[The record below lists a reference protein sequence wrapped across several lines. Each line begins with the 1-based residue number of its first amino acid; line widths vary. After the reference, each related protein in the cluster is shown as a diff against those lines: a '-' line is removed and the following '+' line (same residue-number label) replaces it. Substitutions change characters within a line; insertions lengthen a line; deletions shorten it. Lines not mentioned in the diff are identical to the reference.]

1 MELLHPK
8 TMQNRCQ
15 MTVLWHN
22 HFNSFFLISNLA
34 KALTRLNSVFA
45 AFGGAHLPLCI
56 AAMSVLRHPT

>member
-1 MELLHPK
+1 
-8 TMQNRCQ
+8 